1 MLFKRGS
8 DLVVKML
15 GLIVGE
21 AFVRD
26 LVDFFLE
33 FKDLIAGFRS
43 RAEQVYA
50 LLRDERTAFVL
61 VTSPEVNTLDEADFF
76 HRKLLE
82 FDMHPE
88 AVVINRSYLLH
99 ADDSGRADPETLR
112 ISLEK
117 SPGVVEKD
125 GAVVRTPERTA
136 IAGNAP

>member
-1 MLFKRGS
+1 MASFLDENVIKWFLLPNIGKSWGIGNVGSVLFKRGS
-8 DLVVKML
+8 DLVVKLL

-61 VTSPEVNTLDEADFF
+61 VTSPEVNTLDEAAFF

-82 FDMHPE
+82 FDMHPGGGGHQPF
-88 AVVINRSYLLH
+88 LLV
-99 ADDSGRADPETLR
+99 ARR
-112 ISLEK
+112 
-117 SPGVVEKD
+117 
-125 GAVVRTPERTA
+125 
-136 IAGNAP
+136 